1 MRKARSVLG
10 AAVVLVVAGCG
21 GGGESASTAA
31 AESGLRD
38 VTVGVSTVVDVAPV
52 YLGISEGIFE
62 EHGLNV
68 TPQTTSGGG
77 AALLPLVLNGEVQF
91 AYGNVVSLLVARE
104 EGLDV
109 RAVTHGSSS
118 PGRQAGTGVVLVG
131 ADSPIQDAADLE
143 GKTVAVNSL
152 ASLTEVMVHAAIERD
167 GGDPAKVT
175 LVELPVSDMVSAL
188 QRGEV
193 DAITEYEPF
202 VTIAE
207 QAGARPVAYTFD
219 LTETDTLIASY
230 FTSGAL
236 AEQDP
241 ELVETFRTAM
251 NEALDFAEENPDAV
265 REAVDSYME
274 LDPAVTA
281 ELTLPGF
288 GSELDGEALEEIAGI
303 ARSRGL
309 LDEEPQVDQLLVDG
323 Q

>member
-1 MRKARSVLG
+1 MRKALTVLG
-10 AAVVLVVAGCG
+10 AAMVVVVAACG
-21 GGGESASTAA
+21 TEGESAPAG
-31 AESGLRD
+31 EGGSGLQD

-62 EHGLNV
+62 EHGLEV

-77 AALLPLVLNGEVQF
+77 AALLPLVLNGEVDF
-91 AYGNVVSLLVARE
+91 AYGNVVSLLKARE

-118 PGRQAGTGVVLVG
+118 PGRQAGTGLILVG
-131 ADSPIQDAADLE
+131 GDSPVQDAADLE

-152 ASLTEVMVHAAIERD
+152 ASLTEVMVHAAIERA

-175 LVELPVSDMVSAL
+175 LVELPVSDMIPAL
-188 QRGEV
+188 ERGEV

-202 VTIAE
+202 GTIAK

-230 FTSGAL
+230 FTSGTL

-241 ELVETFRTAM
+241 ELVETFKAAM
-251 NEALDFAEENPDAV
+251 NEALDFAQDHPEAV
-265 REAVDSYME
+265 REAVDSYMD

-288 GSELDGEALEEIAGI
+288 GSDLDQDALREIAGI
-303 ARSRGL
+303 ARERGL
-309 LDEEPQVDQLLVDG
+309 LEEEPQVEQLLVED